1 MRKLFT
7 LFISVLMVF
16 GLMMPVSADGGNT
29 IVKNGNQI
37 TITISSGDPDVE
49 FFLNDSGEDVVVRFA
64 TGEPNE
70 TVVNADD
77 EVILTTN
84 GNIMDGDFSVNFNDN
99 LRNLPEPVTLNITLN
114 NFKILNN
121 DDY

>member
-37 TITISSGDPDVE
+37 TITISSDAPDLE
-49 FFLNDSGEDVVVRFA
+49 FVLNDSGEDVVARFA

-70 TVVNADD
+70 TVVDADD
-77 EVILTTN
+77 EVIFTTI
-84 GNIMDGDFSVNFNDN
+84 GI
-99 LRNLPEPVTLNITLN
+99 
-114 NFKILNN
+114 
-121 DDY
+121 